1 MFGAGIHACLGR
13 ALSVEI
19 WSLITRTFS
28 QIDTRLEIIAYSLR
42 EEDYIFT
49 YPSKL
54 LIALERN
61 HVISAIQFATGAL
74 NKEGVANKLAKPDG
88 DMDFA
93 ELDLDSLAAMEM
105 CLEIE
110 DKTGIEIDLGDLAQ
124 HPSVNALAKFMVARA
139 PSGAP

>member
-1 MFGAGIHACLGR
+1 MKYEQAR
-13 ALSVEI
+13 
-19 WSLITRTFS
+19 
-28 QIDTRLEIIAYSLR
+28 D
-42 EEDYIFT
+42 
-49 YPSKL
+49 
-54 LIALERN
+54 

-74 NKEGVANKLAKPDG
+74 NKEGVANKLAKPGG

-139 PSGAP
+139 PADAP

>member
-1 MFGAGIHACLGR
+1 L
-13 ALSVEI
+13 V
-19 WSLITRTFS
+19 
-28 QIDTRLEIIAYSLR
+28 
-42 EEDYIFT
+42 
-49 YPSKL
+49 
-54 LIALERN
+54 LERIG
-61 HVISAIQFATGAL
+61 HDSL
-74 NKEGVANKLAKPDG
+74 DEGHARRRRRSRVVDLVQPDD

-139 PSGAP
+139 PADAP